1 MQENTVT
8 LQLILENLRPV
19 LMLGFLGFAIS
30 MLLTPV
36 YTKFAF
42 HYKWWK
48 KPRIT
53 TVSGEKATIFSKMH
67 AEKHKRHIPTM
78 AGMISLIA
86 LSIVT
91 IVFNLDRGQTWLPL
105 AAAIGAGFVGLIDD
119 IINLGRL
126 GNSGTAGL
134 NFKMKLF
141 LTSFIATGLSY
152 WFVYKLEYTSI
163 NVPFG
168 GVLELAA
175 PLALLGFI
183 FVIIATANAVN
194 ITDGLDGLAAG
205 LLVTAFASFCII
217 AFLQGNFGIAGF
229 CLTLVGVLLSF
240 LWFNIFPARFF
251 MGDVG
256 SFAFGAS
263 LAVVAIM
270 LNAVLLIPVIGLMFV
285 IEVGSA
291 AAQLVSKKVFKR
303 KIFLSAP
310 IHHHFEAKGWPETK
324 VTMRF
329 WVLGQVCGVVGLLV
343 AVLGGHLSL

>member
-1 MQENTVT
+1 MQETPITV
-8 LQLILENLRPV
+8 QLILDNLRPV
-19 LMLGFLGFAIS
+19 LALGFLGFVLS
-30 MLLTPV
+30 MLLTPL

-48 KPRIT
+48 KPRID
-53 TVSGEKATIFSKMH
+53 TVSGEKAAVYSKMH

-78 AGMISLIA
+78 AGVIALIA

-91 IVFNLDRGQTWLPL
+91 LAFNLDRGQTWLPL
-105 AAAIGAGFVGLIDD
+105 AAALGAGFVGLLDD
-119 IINLGRL
+119 IINLGKAGGR
-126 GNSGTAGL
+126 GTAGL
-134 NFKMKLF
+134 NFKIKLL
-141 LTSFIATGLSY
+141 LTSFIASGLSY

-163 NVPFG
+163 NIPFG
-168 GVLELAA
+168 GVLDVAA

-205 LLVTAFASFCII
+205 LLVTAFAAFSMI

-256 SFAFGAS
+256 SFAFGTS

-270 LNAVLLIPVIGLMFV
+270 LNSVLLIPVIGLMFV
-285 IEVGSA
+285 VEVGSA
-291 AAQLVSKKVFKR
+291 GVQLLSKKLLKR
-303 KIFLSAP
+303 KIFISAP
-310 IHHHFEAKGWPETK
+310 IHHHFEAIGWPETK

-329 WVLGQVCGVVGLLV
+329 WVLGQVCGVLGLLV
-343 AVLGGHLSL
+343 AVLGGHLTL

>member
-1 MQENTVT
+1 MQEAPITA
-8 LQLILENLRPV
+8 QLMLENLKPV
-19 LMLGFLGFAIS
+19 LTLGFLGFAIA

-36 YTKFAF
+36 YTSIAF
-42 HYKWWK
+42 RYKWWK
-48 KPRIT
+48 KPRID
-53 TVSGEKATIFSKMH
+53 TVSGEKASVYSKMH
-67 AEKHKRHIPTM
+67 AKKHERHIPTM
-78 AGMISLIA
+78 AGMIGLIA

-91 IVFNLDRGQTWLPL
+91 LTLNLDRGQTWLPL
-105 AAAIGAGFVGLIDD
+105 AAAIGAGLVGLLDD
-119 IINLGRL
+119 VINLGDAGGR
-126 GNSGTAGL
+126 GTAGL
-134 NFKMKLF
+134 NFKFKLL
-141 LTSFIATGLSY
+141 LTSFIASGLSY

-168 GVLELAA
+168 GVLELGA

-183 FVIIATANAVN
+183 FVIVATANAVN

-205 LLVTAFASFCII
+205 LLVTAFASFSVI
-217 AFLQGNFGIAGF
+217 AFLQGNFGITGF

-256 SFAFGAS
+256 SFAFGTS

-270 LNAVLLIPVIGLMFV
+270 LNSVLLIPVIGLMFV

-291 AAQLVSKKVFKR
+291 GLQLLSKKILKR
-303 KIFLSAP
+303 KIFISAP
-310 IHHHFEAKGWPETK
+310 IHHHLEAKGWPETK

-343 AVLGGHLSL
+343 AVLGGHLTL

>member
-1 MQENTVT
+1 MQDSQITV
-8 LQLILENLRPV
+8 QLILDNLRPA
-19 LMLGFLGFAIS
+19 LTLGFLGFALS

-48 KPRIT
+48 KPRVD
-53 TVSGEKATIFSKMH
+53 TVSGEKAVVFSKMH

-86 LSIVT
+86 LSAVT
-91 IVFNLDRGQTWLPL
+91 LLLNLDRSQTWLPL
-105 AAAIGAGFVGLIDD
+105 AAALGAGFVGLLDD
-119 IINLGRL
+119 VINLGKA
-126 GNSGTAGL
+126 GESGTAGL
-134 NFKMKLF
+134 NFKLKLL
-141 LTSFIATGLSY
+141 LTGFIATGLSY
-152 WFVYKLEYTSI
+152 WFVYKLEYTSV

-168 GVLELAA
+168 GVLQLAA

-205 LLVTAFASFCII
+205 LLVTAFAAFAVI

-256 SFAFGAS
+256 SFAFGTS

-270 LNAVLLIPVIGLMFV
+270 LNSVLLIPVIGLMFV
-285 IEVGSA
+285 VEVASA
-291 AAQLVSKKVFKR
+291 GLQLFSKKVFKR
-303 KIFLSAP
+303 KIFISAP
-310 IHHHFEAKGWPETK
+310 IHHHLEAIGWPETK

-329 WVLGQVCGVVGLLV
+329 WVLGQICGVLGLLV
-343 AVLGGHLSL
+343 AVLGGHLTL